1 MPRCGSQC
9 ILCDVPVRFD
19 TYVGCSH
26 ACSYCF
32 VNRKKDISKIELNES
47 PQQLRD
53 FINGKR
59 TLETKWCDWDIPLHI
74 GGMSDPFQPCE
85 KIHKRTLE
93 CLKILAETKYPF
105 IISTK
110 NTLQTSKEYL
120 DVLKDCNFVFQES
133 MVCSKFDTNAHG
145 DCADQPYERIWK
157 AVSLLVNM
165 LTSRDLASK
174 NDLIL
179 VPFINV

>member
-59 TLETKWCDWDIPLHI
+59 TLETKWCDWNIPLHN
-74 GGMSDPFQPCE
+74 GGNVRSVSTLRKDTQKNAGMFEDFSRN
-85 KIHKRTLE
+85 KIPVHNLNKKHTSSNKR
-93 CLKILAETKYPF
+93 
-105 IISTK
+105 IS
-110 NTLQTSKEYL
+110 
-120 DVLKDCNFVFQES
+120 
-133 MVCSKFDTNAHG
+133 
-145 DCADQPYERIWK
+145 
-157 AVSLLVNM
+157 
-165 LTSRDLASK
+165 
-174 NDLIL
+174 
-179 VPFINV
+179 